1 LLHPVTVSGKG
12 RIGAVID
19 DETHSAGRGVLV
31 EKGVEAWREKS
42 STGKVNIILR
52 EKGFL

>member
-1 LLHPVTVSGKG
+1 MLYPVTLSGKG

-19 DETHSAGRGVLV
+19 DETHSVGRDVLV
-31 EKGVEAWREKS
+31 EKGAETGQKKS
-42 STGKVNIILR
+42 STDKVNIILR